1 MHQAEK
7 GRAGEVE
14 KAGQHESIYVIVQRR
29 LDPSISGRERAA
41 EIDDF
46 GKTVTA
52 DGSSAELADDLVERI
67 DRGRKRHQMRSGL
80 GAFADAQPVDVESG
94 VAGGQCR
101 ANVRMH
107 VGVFGPIPIIMIV
120 GRAMHEKL
128 NRARRPTLRDA

>member
-1 MHQAEK
+1 MAPA
-7 GRAGEVE
+7 RSLLMTWWSV
-14 KAGQHESIYVIVQRR
+14 STV
-29 LDPSISGRERAA
+29 AA
-41 EIDDF
+41 S
-46 GKTVTA
+46 V
-52 DGSSAELADDLVERI
+52 
-67 DRGRKRHQMRSGL
+67 HQMRSGL

-94 VAGGQCR
+94 VVGGQCR